1 MESFARGLVE
11 LIGIQVMEGDGMAGN
26 SLFDFNRRTAVNTL
40 VCAAK
45 RGREVIV
52 PDGRFVP
59 QPGDL
64 AYFIGSP
71 METTRVLNEA
81 AISGKVD
88 YMEGLKENVIVGHL
102 IPAGTGMRRYD
113 HIQVSPKAG
122 VVD

>member
-1 MESFARGLVE
+1 MSAASF
-11 LIGIQVMEGDGMAGN
+11 Q
-26 SLFDFNRRTAVNTL
+26 
-40 VCAAK
+40 
-45 RGREVIV
+45 
-52 PDGRFVP
+52 
-59 QPGDL
+59 
-64 AYFIGSP
+64 
-71 METTRVLNEA
+71 ETTRVLNEA